1 MLLAALLTGM
11 VAKGPHPDY
20 VVFPALTG
28 LVLVI
33 YLVRDIRQSEKNL
46 NFFFDAVDS
55 NDSTVTFPESGSNP
69 FMRNLHRQMNRINQT
84 IHRIRVTAEARELY
98 YREVIRHSATGLV
111 VISSDEEIEMI
122 NEAAANF
129 AGISA
134 TSTDHRLL
142 KIQNPPF
149 YQILCQIQAGGNF
162 SVRTKHSESEQT
174 LLFRAREI
182 HAGEK
187 PLKLVSIEN
196 IRRELDEKELES
208 YQNLIRILTHEIMNS
223 VAPLTSI
230 SRTLQKLFYHEGR
243 PVQPEAVNGEM
254 IETTVKGLT
263 TIDEQGKGLVNF
275 VNSYRKLV
283 RLPKPMI
290 EPFDAKEWT
299 EQLKLL
305 VSEQLMARDIV
316 FEIIKGAGVK
326 TVTADKNLINQVV
339 LNLINNAADALLE
352 IPSCRRI
359 LLRLQHAGLSM
370 LLISVSNNGPQIP
383 DDILGKIFIPFFTT
397 KKEGSGIGLALSR
410 QILYLHKGI
419 LSVSSTPEE
428 TRFTLELPVQ
438 NSM

>member
-1 MLLAALLTGM
+1 
-11 VAKGPHPDY
+11 
-20 VVFPALTG
+20 
-28 LVLVI
+28 
-33 YLVRDIRQSEKNL
+33 
-46 NFFFDAVDS
+46 
-55 NDSTVTFPESGSNP
+55 
-69 FMRNLHRQMNRINQT
+69 
-84 IHRIRVTAEARELY
+84 
-98 YREVIRHSATGLV
+98 
-111 VISSDEEIEMI
+111 
-122 NEAAANF
+122 
-129 AGISA
+129 
-134 TSTDHRLL
+134 
-142 KIQNPPF
+142 
-149 YQILCQIQAGGNF
+149 
-162 SVRTKHSESEQT
+162 
-174 LLFRAREI
+174 
-182 HAGEK
+182 
-187 PLKLVSIEN
+187 
-196 IRRELDEKELES
+196 
-208 YQNLIRILTHEIMNS
+208 MNS

-243 PVQPEAVNGEM
+243 PVQPEDVNGEM